1 MDRLHLGTSFPP
13 SHLGKVIPLN
23 HLELIDL
30 LSTSFFILKK
40 PDLRPDFSII
50 YCLLQ
55 ISSILFNSSLEN
67 LVFFKALTLSKT

>member
-1 MDRLHLGTSFPP
+1 MDRHDLGTSFPP
-13 SHLGKVIPLN
+13 SHLGKVISLN

-30 LSTSFFILKK
+30 LSTSFFILKSRLK
-40 PDLRPDFSII
+40 AKLFN
-50 YCLLQ
+50 YYLLQ

>member
-40 PDLRPDFSII
+40 PAQGQAFQLLSIANI
-50 YCLLQ
+50 VDSLQ
-55 ISSILFNSSLEN
+55 FFTRELSIL
-67 LVFFKALTLSKT
+67 

>member
-1 MDRLHLGTSFPP
+1 MDRHDLGTSFPP

-40 PDLRPDFSII
+40 LAQGQAFQLLSIANI
-50 YCLLQ
+50 VDSLQ
-55 ISSILFNSSLEN
+55 FFTRELSIL
-67 LVFFKALTLSKT
+67 